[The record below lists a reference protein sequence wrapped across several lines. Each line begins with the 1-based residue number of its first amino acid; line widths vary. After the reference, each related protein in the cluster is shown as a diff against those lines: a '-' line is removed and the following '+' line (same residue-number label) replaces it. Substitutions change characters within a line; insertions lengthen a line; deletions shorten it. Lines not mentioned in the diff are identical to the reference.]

1 MFGTDCNVEQ
11 IVIDWHNSGH
21 TSALP
26 WTRLRRILAYLARF
40 PTDTYAPYHLRTAI
54 CFRSDALQFEY
65 WLIVRVL
72 FDEFERTQS
81 NIIVRTIQRNTHRQ
95 LSYMERAYYGRTLL
109 IQVSAHVGES
119 VGDCS
124 TSSILHTLVHACLQQ
139 SCHA

>member
-1 MFGTDCNVEQ
+1 MFGTNVEQ

-40 PTDTYAPYHLRTAI
+40 PTDTYAPYHLRTAL
-54 CFRSDALQFEY
+54 CFPSDALQFEY

-109 IQVSAHVGES
+109 IQVSPHVGAIHAR
-119 VGDCS
+119 D
-124 TSSILHTLVHACLQQ
+124 ILHNLVHACVNAANRT
-139 SCHA
+139 HA